1 MVMRDRES
9 TIGKMADKARLVYV
23 RYIDVDGFPVT
34 KAMLAPRERTGI
46 REFWLTTNT
55 SSNKVA
61 CLRRNPKSSLY
72 FVDARFYRGFSLEGT
87 MEVLEDPATKKRIW
101 HAGDTVYYP
110 KGVTDPGYCVLHFVA
125 DHGRAYGNFKNED
138 FTIG

>member
-1 MVMRDRES
+1 
-9 TIGKMADKARLVYV
+9 
-23 RYIDVDGFPVT
+23 
-34 KAMLAPRERTGI
+34 MLAPRERTGI

-72 FVDARFYRGFSLEGT
+72 FVDARFYRGSASRARWRSWRTLQ
-87 MEVLEDPATKKRIW
+87 TKKRIW

-110 KGVTDPGYCVLHFVA
+110 KGVTDPDYCVLHFVLTTA
-125 DHGRAYGNFKNED
+125 ARTA
-138 FTIG
+138 TSRTRTSR